1 MNKQRPLCAAQ
12 GALFLSAVA
21 LAVLQRPRSHRLAEH
36 AAEMG
41 GGGKAG
47 LLGHSADVQVGAL
60 QQALGSLDA
69 AAIDVIHNGLA
80 RDPPEQPTQVIGRQV
95 EPRSHICQGE
105 FLLVVGCK
113 VSADLFHRLVA
124 GADVLL
130 FTAALLLHIVQ
141 DEGQI
146 DHAGAF
152 RLAFGALHHAQQ
164 SAQAARPLHRAVQ
177 GRLCSRLKQRH
188 EIPLHQVL
196 EHRENA
202 RREPAADELRGNVAR
217 QGETL
222 TLDFTT
228 EAETF
233 FVDASRYGLVA
244 DGTTDNTGKLQAAL
258 STCPKGG
265 TVYLPAGRYRTSS
278 LFMKSCTTLYLEKG
292 AVLLGDND
300 RTHYPILPGVIPS
313 ENEVDEYYLT
323 GWEGNPLDSFAGLLN
338 ITQVHDVVV
347 TGEGTLDCDAQNGDW
362 WINQKVKRIAWRPRA
377 VAAVDSE
384 NVCLHGITVQNSYS
398 WTIHPIFVKHLDLLN
413 FNINNPYNAP
423 NTDGIDPESCEYI
436 RIIGAN
442 IHVGDDCIAMK
453 ASKVFLGMKLKKS
466 CEHTVIRNCLLDKG
480 HGGIVIGSEM
490 SGGVKDMV
498 VTQCLMDH
506 TDRGLRVKTRRGRG
520 NTAVIDGL
528 VFHNVEM
535 RGVKAPFVINMFYFC
550 DPDGHS
556 PYVQCRDAMPVD
568 EYTPKLGS
576 LTMED
581 IVATDAQFAGC
592 YFDGLPEQPIERV
605 SMKNVTITFDPNA
618 EAGQAAMADNRPNVK
633 KLAIYAENVKE
644 IDLHNVK
651 ITGYEGERLRFA
663 NVGHFE
669 ED

>member
-1 MNKQRPLCAAQ
+1 MKLSLIRSMTR
-12 GALFLSAVA
+12 SAVFE
-21 LAVLQRPRSHRLAEH
+21 LE
-36 AAEMG
+36 
-41 GGGKAG
+41 
-47 LLGHSADVQVGAL
+47 
-60 QQALGSLDA
+60 
-69 AAIDVIHNGLA
+69 NGLCFRPA
-80 RDPPEQPTQVIGRQV
+80 HPFR
-95 EPRSHICQGE
+95 
-105 FLLVVGCK
+105 
-113 VSADLFHRLVA
+113 
-124 GADVLL
+124 VLL
-130 FTAALLLHIVQ
+130 NGEAVYEAQNTNVFSL
-141 DEGQI
+141 
-146 DHAGAF
+146 F
-152 RLAFGALHHAQQ
+152 SLA
-164 SAQAARPLHRAVQ
+164 
-177 GRLCSRLKQRH
+177 
-188 EIPLHQVL
+188 
-196 EHRENA
+196 
-202 RREPAADELRGNVAR
+202 PATDYTVSVEAE
-217 QGETL
+217 GETL
-222 TLDFTT
+222 TLAFRT
-228 EAETF
+228 EEESF

-244 DGTTDNTGKLQAAL
+244 DGETDNTGRLQAAL

-265 TVYLPAGRYRTSS
+265 TVYVPAGRYRTSS
-278 LFMKSCTTLYLEKG
+278 LFLKSCTTLYLEKG

-300 RTHYPILPGVIPS
+300 RTHY
-313 ENEVDEYYLT
+313 
-323 GWEGNPLDSFAGLLN
+323 
-338 ITQVHDVVV
+338 
-347 TGEGTLDCDAQNGDW
+347 CDAQNGDW
-362 WINQKVKRIAWRPRA
+362 WVNPKVKRIAWRPRA
-377 VAAVDSE
+377 VAMVDSE

-423 NTDGIDPESCEYI
+423 NTDGIDPESCEYT
-436 RIIGAN
+436 RIIGVN

-528 VFHNVEM
+528 VFRNVEM

-556 PYVQCRDAMPVD
+556 PYVQCREAMPVD

-618 EAGQAAMADNRPNVK
+618 EAGQAAMADNRPHVK
-633 KLAIYAENVKE
+633 KLAVYAENVKE

-651 ITGYEGERLRFA
+651 IEGYEGERLRFA

>member
-1 MNKQRPLCAAQ
+1 MKLSLIRSMTR
-12 GALFLSAVA
+12 SAVFE
-21 LAVLQRPRSHRLAEH
+21 LE
-36 AAEMG
+36 
-41 GGGKAG
+41 
-47 LLGHSADVQVGAL
+47 
-60 QQALGSLDA
+60 
-69 AAIDVIHNGLA
+69 NGLCFRPA
-80 RDPPEQPTQVIGRQV
+80 HPFR
-95 EPRSHICQGE
+95 
-105 FLLVVGCK
+105 
-113 VSADLFHRLVA
+113 
-124 GADVLL
+124 VLL
-130 FTAALLLHIVQ
+130 NGEAVYEAQNTNVFSL
-141 DEGQI
+141 
-146 DHAGAF
+146 F
-152 RLAFGALHHAQQ
+152 SLA
-164 SAQAARPLHRAVQ
+164 
-177 GRLCSRLKQRH
+177 
-188 EIPLHQVL
+188 
-196 EHRENA
+196 
-202 RREPAADELRGNVAR
+202 PATDYTVSVEAE
-217 QGETL
+217 GETL
-222 TLDFTT
+222 TLAFRT
-228 EAETF
+228 EEESF

-244 DGTTDNTGKLQAAL
+244 DGETDNTGRLQAAL

-265 TVYLPAGRYRTSS
+265 TVYVPAGRYRTSS
-278 LFMKSCTTLYLEKG
+278 LFLKSCTTLYLEKG

-300 RTHYPILPGVIPS
+300 RTHYPILPGVLP
-313 ENEVDEYYLT
+313 
-323 GWEGNPLDSFAGLLN
+323 
-338 ITQVHDVVV
+338 
-347 TGEGTLDCDAQNGDW
+347 
-362 WINQKVKRIAWRPRA
+362 
-377 VAAVDSE
+377 SE

-398 WTIHPIFVKHLDLLN
+398 WTIHPIYVKHLDLLN

-436 RIIGAN
+436 RIIGMN

-528 VFHNVEM
+528 VFRNVEM

-550 DPDGHS
+550 DPDGHG
-556 PYVQCRDAMPVD
+556 PYVQCREPMPVD

-576 LTMED
+576 LTMEN

-605 SMKNVTITFDPNA
+605 TMRDVSITFDPNA
-618 EAGQAAMADNRPNVK
+618 KEGQAAMADNRPLVK

-651 ITGYEGERLRFA
+651 IEGYEGERLHFA